1 MTFVRENY
9 TMIKEQYILKGIN
22 DLVDYL
28 QLNMDCIKL
37 YHFY

>member
-9 TMIKEQYILKGIN
+9 TMLKEQYILKGIS

-28 QLNMDCIKL
+28 QGYSYYN
-37 YHFY
+37 